1 MIYVV
6 SSFDFGGTS
15 DVKLHAAT
23 ADRAHAQKVYE
34 SVRSAY
40 DLKNATT
47 SSTRVLVELTPVPP
61 DADELTLFWGGA
73 PGAEN
78 NNK

>member
-1 MIYVV
+1 MKFSVQLSGFNSSSCSFSEDYYYV
-6 SSFDFGGTS
+6 
-15 DVKLHAAT
+15 
-23 ADRAHAQKVYE
+23 QN
-34 SVRSAY
+34 
-40 DLKNATT
+40 LKTDMYLPNT

-78 NNK
+78 YNK